1 MNEDEKAREIWDN
14 EGGHQL
20 KMKKVNRKHYND

>member
-1 MNEDEKAREIWDN
+1 MNEDEKAEERWDN

-20 KMKKVNRKHYND
+20 NLKKSNGTNINV